1 MLKEINTNIMQIEAK
16 DIVAGIEIK
25 EGNFKRYKGSL
36 DYSLD
41 SIKIDELDKKAFYQ
55 IKDKQYSNSVIS
67 IKFKYSVKNES
78 GKTIIKTKALRENLY
93 ENGFDINFTNKDGK
107 KENIHFVRFKRSS
120 GSSRVGKCLFI
131 REDLYKP
138 MMIWSYIDI
147 CHDFGIP
154 IDLAS
159 IEAYIAL
166 TTSSII
172 DTMDDIKK
180 ENILII
186 NEFKSEVKEKAMA
199 TEIIVDDKGRDRLYT
214 ESKDIK
220 IYNDIWD
227 GQALLCESV
236 FNKERTKKV
245 DNENISYNYSDK
257 GMLLVRNRFFKGACF
272 NTRIQEFFK
281 NAGVTKIEELNGI
294 TLAKDIKD
302 IKLICTK
309 SCIKYDKFGNM
320 KNWLNSL
327 EDRWG
332 IVKYD
337 KPTHHIMGRY
347 VSTHYQLLQ
356 TVLFD
361 RKETLKFL
369 EPTMD
374 YLNKVINDTRVM
386 RNHLKMKVN
395 KEDIEINDINATD
408 EMIMTMLGLTDEFAK
423 TQMYRDF
430 RDDIKDSF
438 IKNLKKGHVLIE
450 GNYSVLFGNG
460 MEMLK
465 ATIKDTNNPYYF
477 TGKSILNVGEIHSNN
492 FKYGIDLLG
501 CRSPHVTFGNLL
513 IAKNVECK
521 ALDTYFNLSRQIL
534 CVNSIGENLL
544 ERLSSC
550 DFDSDQILLSNSKEL
565 ISKVRENYNKFLVPT
580 SLVKPDKVPRKNTAE
595 DKCDLDVKTSVN
607 KIGEIIN
614 LSQILNTYLA
624 DKISQGVDI
633 DSKEIQYLYAD
644 ICQLDVM
651 SCIEIDKAKKEFSV
665 DNAFELRELNKKYK
679 IINVYNAEDELVIKD
694 ETIDKYLEYL
704 DILPFKVEDREA
716 FMIDND
722 IVGYYHKTVKPNF
735 MEFTGGKKKK
745 KFIEQAN
752 EKIDFLPYNS
762 TMCYLEDI
770 ISKEFKKIKAKRN
783 SEKVVISDLF
793 DKNKKIKTSDSQTK
807 IRKTIIDICKEA
819 KNDIAEIWSKV
830 PNEDMSE
837 QEIKE
842 FNSQKYLDS
851 KERKEKCIED
861 LKQKIIKDC
870 DIKKLLI
877 DLSKETKEI
886 IELRN
891 KKKKDNTIEIDMNK
905 YKLYKIGRFL
915 STVLFAS
922 HKDEY
927 MKLFKEFDD
936 VESLIV
942 VNKNSDTNNKEIIRL
957 YNIDFVVE
965 VSKETS
971 DNLEESTL

>member
-1 MLKEINTNIMQIEAK
+1 MLKEVNTNIMQIEAK
-16 DIVAGIEIK
+16 DIVSGIEIK

-36 DYSLD
+36 DYSLEA
-41 SIKIDELDKKAFYQ
+41 IKIDELDKTTFYQ
-55 IKDKQYSNSVIS
+55 AKDKQYSNSVIS
-67 IKFKYSVKNES
+67 VKFKYSVKNEN
-78 GKTIIKTKALRENLY
+78 GKIIKKTKELREDLY
-93 ENGFDINFTNKDGK
+93 ENGFDIDFIDKAGEKDT
-107 KENIHFVRFKRSS
+107 IHYVRFKRSS

-131 REDLYKP
+131 REDLYEP
-138 MMIWSYIDI
+138 MMMWSYIDI

-159 IEAYIAL
+159 IEAYISL

-186 NEFKSEVKEKAMA
+186 DEFESEVKERAMA
-199 TEIIVDDKGRDRLYT
+199 TEIIVDDKGKDRLHT
-214 ESKDIK
+214 EAKDIT
-220 IYNDIWD
+220 IYNNIWD
-227 GQALLCESV
+227 GQALLCKSV
-236 FNKERTKKV
+236 FNKERARNSKTY
-245 DNENISYNYSDK
+245 SYKDK

-272 NTRIQEFFK
+272 NTCIQKFFK
-281 NAGVTKIEELNGI
+281 DAGITKIEELNGI

-320 KNWLNSL
+320 KNWLNTL
-327 EDRWG
+327 EERWG

-356 TVLFD
+356 TVLFNRD
-361 RKETLKFL
+361 ETLQFL
-369 EPTMD
+369 EATMK
-374 YLNKVINDTRVM
+374 YLDKVINDTRVM

-395 KEDIEINDINATD
+395 KEDIEIDDINATD
-408 EMIMTMLGLTDEFAK
+408 EMIMTMLGLTDEFSK

-430 RDDIKDSF
+430 RDDVKDSF
-438 IKNLKKGHVLIE
+438 IKNIKKGHVLIE

-460 MEMLK
+460 FEMLK
-465 ATIKDTNNPYYF
+465 ATIKDKNNKYYF
-477 TGKSILNVGEIHSNN
+477 NGKSVLNAGEIHSNN
-492 FKYGIDLLG
+492 FKYGVDLLG

-513 IAKNVECK
+513 IAKNVKCEE
-521 ALDTYFNLSRQIL
+521 LDTYFNLSRQIL

-550 DFDSDQILLSNSKEL
+550 DFDSDQILLSSSEQL
-565 ISKVRENYNKFLVPT
+565 ICKVKENYNKFLVPT
-580 SLVKPDKVPRKNTAE
+580 SLVKAEKVPRENTAK

-614 LSQILNTYLA
+614 TSQILNTYLA
-624 DKISQGVDI
+624 DKISKGADI
-633 DSKEIQYLYAD
+633 DSKEIQDLYAD
-644 ICQLDVM
+644 ISQLGVM
-651 SCIEIDKAKKEFSV
+651 SCIEIDKSKKEFSV
-665 DNAFELRELNKKYK
+665 NNVLELRELNKKYK
-679 IINVYNAEDELVIKD
+679 IINVYNSDDELVTKE

-704 DILPFKVEDREA
+704 DILPFRVDDREV
-716 FMIDND
+716 FRINNNL
-722 IVGYYHKTVKPNF
+722 VGYYHKTVKPNF

-745 KFIEQAN
+745 KFIEEAN
-752 EKIDFLPYNS
+752 EKIDFLHYNS

-770 ISKEFKKIKAKRN
+770 VNKEFKKIKAKRN

-807 IRKTIIDICKEA
+807 IRQTIINICKEA
-819 KNDIAEIWSKV
+819 KNDITAIWSKV
-830 PNEDMSE
+830 PSEDLSE
-837 QEIKE
+837 QDIKE
-842 FNSQKYLDS
+842 FNSKKYLDS

-861 LKQKIIKDC
+861 LQQKTIKDC
-870 DIKKLLI
+870 DIKKLLV
-877 DLSKETKEI
+877 DLSQETKEVF
-886 IELRN
+886 ELRN
-891 KKKKDNTIEIDMNK
+891 KKKKDNTIEINMDK
-905 YKLYKIGRFL
+905 YRLYKIGRFL

-927 MKLFKEFDD
+927 MKLFKEFDN
-936 VESLIV
+936 VESLRLIT
-942 VNKNSDTNNKEIIRL
+942 KNTDITDKTVIRL
-957 YNIDFVVE
+957 YNTDFVI
-965 VSKETS
+965 
-971 DNLEESTL
+971 ESI

>member
-1 MLKEINTNIMQIEAK
+1 MLKEVNTNIMQIEAK

-41 SIKIDELDKKAFYQ
+41 AIKIDELDKSAFYQ
-55 IKDKQYSNSVIS
+55 VEDKQYSNSVIS
-67 IKFKYSVKNES
+67 VKFKYSIKNEK
-78 GKTIIKTKALRENLY
+78 GKTIKKTKALREDLY
-93 ENGFDINFTNKDGK
+93 ENGFYIDFINKAGEIET
-107 KENIHFVRFKRSS
+107 IHYVRFKRSS

-131 REDLYKP
+131 KEDLYKP
-138 MMIWSYIDI
+138 MMVWSYIDI

-186 NEFKSEVKEKAMA
+186 DEFKSEVKERAMA
-199 TEIIVDDKGRDRLYT
+199 TEIIVDDKGKDRLHT
-214 ESKDIK
+214 EAKDIT

-227 GQALLCESV
+227 GQALLCETV
-236 FNKERTKKV
+236 FNKERTK
-245 DNENISYNYSDK
+245 DNKTYTYKDK
-257 GMLLVRNRFFKGACF
+257 GMLLVRNRLFKGACF
-272 NTRIQEFFK
+272 NTRIQKFFED
-281 NAGVTKIEELNGI
+281 AGITKIEELNGI

-309 SCIKYDKFGNM
+309 SCIKYEKFGDM
-320 KNWLNSL
+320 RNWLNLL

-356 TVLFD
+356 TVLFNRD
-361 RKETLKFL
+361 ETLKFL

-374 YLNKVINDTRVM
+374 YINKVLNDTRVM
-386 RNHLKMKVN
+386 RNHLKMKVG
-395 KEDIEINDINATD
+395 KEDIEIDDINATD

-430 RDDIKDSF
+430 RDDVKDSF
-438 IKNLKKGHVLIE
+438 VKNLKKGHVLIE

-465 ATIKDTNNPYYF
+465 STIKDTNNPYYF
-477 TGKSILNVGEIHSNN
+477 TGKSVLDAGEIHSNN

-550 DFDSDQILLSNSKEL
+550 DFDSDSILLSNSEQL
-565 ISKVRENYNKFLVPT
+565 ISKVKENYNKFLVPT
-580 SLVKPDKVPRKNTAE
+580 SLVKAEKVPRENTAK

-624 DKISQGVDI
+624 DRISKREDI
-633 DSKEIQYLYAD
+633 ASKEIQDLYAD
-644 ICQLDVM
+644 ISQLDIM
-651 SCIEIDKAKKEFSV
+651 SCIEIDKSKKEFSV
-665 DNAFELRELNKKYK
+665 NNVLELRELNKKYK
-679 IINVYNAEDELVIKD
+679 IINVYNADDELITKE

-704 DILPFKVEDREA
+704 DILPFKVDDREA
-716 FMIDND
+716 FMISND
-722 IVGYYHKTVKPNF
+722 IVGYHHKTVKPNF

-752 EKIDFLPYNS
+752 EKIDFLHYNS

-770 ISKEFKKIKAKRN
+770 VAKEFKRIKAKRN
-783 SEKVVISDLF
+783 SEKVIISDLF

-807 IRKTIIDICKEA
+807 IRNSIIDICKEA

-830 PNEDMSE
+830 PSGDLSE

-851 KERKEKCIED
+851 KERKEKCIKK
-861 LKQKIIKDC
+861 LQQKTIKDC
-870 DIKKLLI
+870 DIKKLLV
-877 DLSKETKEI
+877 DLSKETKEV

-891 KKKKDNTIEIDMNK
+891 KKKKDNTIEIDMDK

-927 MKLFKEFDD
+927 MKLFTEFDD
-936 VESLIV
+936 VETLRL
-942 VNKNSDTNNKEIIRL
+942 VNKKTDTKDKEIIRL
-957 YNIDFVVE
+957 YNTDFVVNRE
-965 VSKETS
+965 HTEST
-971 DNLEESTL
+971 EESTL